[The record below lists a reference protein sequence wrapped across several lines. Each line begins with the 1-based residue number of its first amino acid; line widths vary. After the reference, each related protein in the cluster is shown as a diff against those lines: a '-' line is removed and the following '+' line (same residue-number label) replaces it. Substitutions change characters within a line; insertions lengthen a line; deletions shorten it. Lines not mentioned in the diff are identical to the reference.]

1 MVYKLNDCLLSPIFE
16 RSFGL
21 PNFTKDYTTLLGELN
36 AAVEGVNI
44 FPYTSSPTT
53 TEEETEYQDWR
64 SDYRLFCKLCH
75 FFDDFNFFI
84 DKSLEVL
91 AVKKIAPRAHSKH
104 SVSRRLNDFKRRVS
118 SMNIPQLI
126 KNSIC
131 VFLDTQIKNHI
142 LQLSAAK
149 EDEVPK
155 RYPLENNLRQLHSE
169 VLWQLSTTWKKFP
182 ELRLGQLI
190 FQSLPQGTDISYVP
204 NDRLIE
210 LLKNFEAQHG
220 LP

>member
-1 MVYKLNDCLLSPIFE
+1 MAYKLNNCFCSNSFE

-21 PNFTKDYTTLLGELN
+21 PYFTKDYTVLLGELN
-36 AAVEGVNI
+36 AVIEGANI

-53 TEEETEYQDWR
+53 LEEEIEYKDWR
-64 SDYRLFCKLCH
+64 KDYRLFRKLSN

-84 DKSLEVL
+84 NKSLEIH
-91 AVKKIAPRAHSKH
+91 AVQKIAPRAHSTH
-104 SVSRRLNDFKRRVS
+104 SVGRRLNDFRWRVG

-149 EDEVPK
+149 EDRVPK
-155 RYPLENNLRQLHSE
+155 RYPLENNLRQLHPE

-190 FQSLPQGTDISYVP
+190 FQSLPQGTDIFYVT
-204 NDRLIE
+204 NDKLIK
-210 LLKNFEAQHG
+210 LLKDFEA
-220 LP
+220 